1 MGEGQEAYTRG
12 QAFDI
17 PALLTISICRA
28 EMIIPILLAREVRL
42 RKVN

>member
-12 QAFDI
+12 QAFDV

-28 EMIIPILLAREVRL
+28 EMIIPILHVRKVSL

>member
-1 MGEGQEAYTRG
+1 MGEGQEGYTRG

-17 PALLTISICRA
+17 PALLTISISRA
-28 EMIIPILLAREVRL
+28 EMIIPILLARKVRL